1 MAAQKNDDTGSLI
14 ARNRRARHDYE
25 ILDRYEAGIAL
36 TGTEVKSLREGHA
49 SIAQA
54 FIDIDKTGEV
64 WLDDANI
71 PEYLDGTWTNHAP
84 KRRRKLLLHRR
95 QIDKLI
101 RGSEAK
107 GFTIIPLS
115 FYFNEDGRVKVEI
128 ALARG
133 KKEYDKRATLKADE
147 ARREMQ
153 RALRARNM
161 RDWGGRGRA
170 F

>member
-1 MAAQKNDDTGSLI
+1 MATKKDTNSTDSLI

-84 KRRRKLLLHRR
+84 KRRRKLLLHKR
-95 QIDKLI
+95 QIDKLT

-115 FYFNEDGRVKVEI
+115 LYFNQDGRVKVEI

-147 ARREMQ
+147 AKREMQ
-153 RALRARNM
+153 RALRARNL
-161 RDWGGRGRA
+161 RDWGTKRA

>member
-1 MAAQKNDDTGSLI
+1 MANKKKADETGSLI

-54 FIDIDKTGEV
+54 FIDLDKDGEV

-84 KRRRKLLLHRR
+84 KRRRKLLLHKK
-95 QIDKLI
+95 QIARLM
-101 RGSEAK
+101 RGSDAK

-115 FYFNEDGRVKVEI
+115 LYFNEDGRAKVEI

-133 KKEYDKRATLKADE
+133 KKEVDTRAALTADE
-147 ARREMQ
+147 ATREMQ
-153 RALRARNM
+153 RARRARNL
-161 RDWGGRGRA
+161 RDWGSTRA